1 MSKFERMG
9 RNKVPLICLITM
21 LVVIESIR
29 SQYQDPDCPDNGMR
43 KPPRFGKRGS
53 QTLLHYS
60 GSPCV
65 RGPVRRTINGPPKK
79 IKYPFIDALIDRIRA
94 SNSDYNEN

>member
-1 MSKFERMG
+1 MDRHKFS
-9 RNKVPLICLITM
+9 VLCFVFFL
-21 LVVIESIR
+21 LIESMT

-43 KPPRFGKRGS
+43 KPPRFGKRGP

-65 RGPVRRTINGPPKK
+65 RGPSRRAINGPPKR
-79 IKYPFIDALIDRIRA
+79 IRDPLIDAFFNRIK
-94 SNSDYNEN
+94 NNLELNENEN